1 MQWCQTVLYEGR
13 RLLQSS
19 LAGASKAF
27 VIYFLIYLM
36 IIPFVKWR
44 LEVAWLHNP
53 NWGHIMHSSHGR
65 YCNCCFE
72 PEHLATTAQ
81 KKRKLKLFEMSTL
94 AGKVELLLVSG
105 RLICFECA
113 VTHTRIQYFA
123 QTNCW
128 KHTLFFLLLL
138 PILYNV
144 HVVLI
149 NLSCSRWFYRLT
161 SSVNWTDSQG
171 LSLQTEHVVNWS

>member
-1 MQWCQTVLYEGR
+1 
-13 RLLQSS
+13 
-19 LAGASKAF
+19 
-27 VIYFLIYLM
+27 M

-65 YCNCCFE
+65 YRNCCFE

-81 KKRKLKLFEMSTL
+81 KKRKLKLFEMSTS
-94 AGKVELLLVSG
+94 AGKVELLLVSV

-113 VTHTRIQYFA
+113 VTHTRTVLCTSKLLETQP
-123 QTNCW
+123 
-128 KHTLFFLLLL
+128 FLLLL

-149 NLSCSRWFYRLT
+149 NLSCSRWFRRLT
-161 SSVNWTDSQG
+161 SSVNCTDSQG